1 MIVMN
6 FKVQLF
12 PLENDIPTII
22 LCLTVAVGSISK
34 VLVVLQKA
42 NNGVAR
48 CHFCEMPFVLSAIF
62 SR

>member
-12 PLENDIPTII
+12 SLENDIPTII

-34 VLVVLQKA
+34 VLVVVQKA

-48 CHFCEMPFVLSAIF
+48 DAIF
-62 SR
+62 VRCHLC